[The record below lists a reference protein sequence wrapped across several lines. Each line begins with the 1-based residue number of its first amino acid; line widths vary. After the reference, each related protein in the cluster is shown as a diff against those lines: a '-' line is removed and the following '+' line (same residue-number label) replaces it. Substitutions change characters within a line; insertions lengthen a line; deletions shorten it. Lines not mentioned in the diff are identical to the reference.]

1 MNRRIL
7 TLLIGFI
14 MTLGVFFRADRAFA
28 CDCHDKR
35 IIYPFTCGLGLPC
48 EYQQF
53 TTVCSLGGCMQ
64 CKPAC
69 GSGECTCGNQQYT
82 SDCLVTCG
90 SELVNKD
97 TRVMYARVAAPDC
110 HGVYR
115 TSDPP
120 LISARRIQPTNTM
133 PTR

>member
-82 SDCLVTCG
+82 SDCL
-90 SELVNKD
+90 
-97 TRVMYARVAAPDC
+97 
-110 HGVYR
+110 GVYR